1 MIHPELREGGG
12 LPPLV
17 QILRAQPLCIPCG
30 SDVAGA
36 VALVLGSP
44 EAALEEGQLVG
55 ASPVS
60 NGEETERWGGPEAV
74 ISLEVEVGGGAGS
87 SWPTAKTE
95 SEGVKDLLPRRSKEP
110 PPFKVFRILGATPL
124 GFGERTLPG
133 DWGQKVDR
141 LSPQGGSLQGYSS
154 PPSSRPDSEVQH
166 QLLPN
171 PFQPGPEQLRLLQ
184 SYLKGLERTEVKPE
198 HLSREQVLLYLFA
211 LHDYDQ
217 SGQLDGLELLSM
229 LTAALAPGAASSPTT
244 NPVILI
250 VDKVLETQDLNGD
263 GLMTPAELINF
274 PGEAP
279 SHVEPREPLAPSPQ
293 EPRAVGRQSLL
304 AKSPLRQD
312 TQEAL
317 GPREEAEGQ
326 VEAKTESLEP
336 VQEPGGQAEAD
347 RDGPEPIGEA
357 GGQAEAED
365 VPRPKG
371 EAEGQAEARENGKEA
386 KELPGEILESKNT
399 PNEFEVHLVQLEN
412 DEI

>member
-1 MIHPELREGGG
+1 MRTQALAHTRTHTHSHAHA
-12 LPPLV
+12 
-17 QILRAQPLCIPCG
+17 RAQPLPPRARGGRWWSCG
-30 SDVAGA
+30 RPSPAGGRA
-36 VALVLGSP
+36 GRRLALAPHSARPGRRLQLEGRRGAATWSGP
-44 EAALEEGQLVG
+44 GEA
-55 ASPVS
+55 
-60 NGEETERWGGPEAV
+60 
-74 ISLEVEVGGGAGS
+74 GGGRRGAGGAAAGS
-87 SWPTAKTE
+87 ALRAGPSAPRGAAAVPGRMIPLMMRVLTLL
-95 SEGVKDLLPRRSKEP
+95 LLPK
-110 PPFKVFRILGATPL
+110 
-124 GFGERTLPG
+124 
-133 DWGQKVDR
+133 GQAAPKDGVT
-141 LSPQGGSLQGYSS
+141 
-154 PPSSRPDSEVQH
+154 RPDSEVQH
-166 QLLPN
+166 QFLPN
-171 PFQPGPEQLRLLQ
+171 PFQPGTEQLRLLQ

-293 EPRAVGRQSLL
+293 EPQAVGRQSLV
-304 AKSPLRQD
+304 AKSPLRQE

-317 GPREEAEGQ
+317 GRREAEGQ
-326 VEAKTESLEP
+326 LEAKRESLES

-347 RDGPEPIGEA
+347 RDGPGPIGEA
-357 GGQAEAED
+357 VGQAEAED

-371 EAEGQAEARENGKEA
+371 EAEGQAEARENGEEA
-386 KELPGEILESKNT
+386 KELPGETLESKNT
-399 PNEFEVHLVQLEN
+399 PNEFEVHIVQLEN